1 VSIKQRLVTEA
12 QSLELAA
19 LVLVLLIVYFLF
31 GSSSLSLDNF
41 LAKRKSKLQHV
52 KNIEASA

>member
-1 VSIKQRLVTEA
+1 VTEA

-31 GSSSLSLDNF
+31 GSTSLSFDNF
-41 LAKRKSKLQHV
+41 LAKRKSELQHV
-52 KNIEASA
+52 KNIEAST